1 MIFRGIDAKRKEQM
15 IIKKWFKLQRKYIA
29 LVQFIIE
36 GYEGIATVTTMDSHE
51 AIIQISVMPD
61 YLQEILNI
69 VEDLK
74 YKYDIEEIM
83 DYSITK
89 KEYL

>member
-1 MIFRGIDAKRKEQM
+1 MERRKM
-15 IIKKWFKLQRKYIA
+15 MIKKWFKLQRKDIA
-29 LVQFIIE
+29 IVQFIIE
-36 GYEGIATVTTMDSHE
+36 GYEGMATVTTMDPRE

-61 YLQEILNI
+61 YIQEILNI

-74 YKYDIEEIM
+74 YKYNIEEIT

-89 KEYL
+89 KEDL

>member
-1 MIFRGIDAKRKEQM
+1 MLKERKKM
-15 IIKKWFKLQRKYIA
+15 MIKKWFKLQRKYIA
-29 LVQFIIE
+29 IVQFIIE
-36 GYEGIATVTTMDSHE
+36 GYEGMATVTTMDPRE

-61 YLQEILNI
+61 YIQEILNI

-74 YKYDIEEIM
+74 YKYNIEEIT

-89 KEYL
+89 KEDL